1 MHIVIYGAALCAGL
15 ACAAAAQAQNT
26 PETKPESEAEI
37 VVTGNRNIE
46 NELQDFVG
54 ALTLGASDRQL
65 ARFERKICPTAIG
78 LSPAQKQ
85 AVAERITQIAKAANI
100 AVGKAKCT
108 PNLLVVVTPDKA
120 VFIEAMYKKFPNY
133 FGDLSGGAVRRMAR
147 APGPAAA
154 WHVEGPKVS
163 ADDIEMSDG
172 SDEVYVNRTTRAG
185 SRIVSAVRPQF
196 AAAAVIVET
205 GALRGLTTIQL
216 ADYAAMR
223 TLAKAD
229 PARLPGTAP
238 TILKVLEIPMG
249 EEVPITLT
257 AWDLSFLRSFYAA
270 PANLSAGAQRATI
283 RQGVKTQLEAGQK
296 GQ

>member
-1 MHIVIYGAALCAGL
+1 MHIGIYGAALCAGL
-15 ACAAAAQAQNT
+15 ACAAAAPAQTQNQT
-26 PETKPESEAEI
+26 ESDTEI
-37 VVTGNRNIE
+37 VVTGNRDIE

-54 ALTLGASDRQL
+54 ALTLDSSNRQL

-78 LSPAQKQ
+78 LSPAHKL
-85 AVAERITQIAKAANI
+85 AVAQRITQIAQAANI

-120 VFIEAMYKKFPNY
+120 LFINAMYKKFPNY
-133 FGDLSGGAVRRMAR
+133 FGDLSGSEVRRMAR

-163 ADDIEMSDG
+163 ADDVEMSDG

-185 SRIVSAVRPQF
+185 SRIVAAVRPQF

-205 GALRGLTTIQL
+205 GALRGLTTVQL

-229 PARLPGTAP
+229 PARLPSTAP

-257 AWDLSFLRSFYAA
+257 AWDLSFLQSFYAA
-270 PANLSAGAQRATI
+270 PANLSAGAQRASI
-283 RQGVKTQLEAGQK
+283 RQGVKTKLEAEQK